1 MRALYRTAALLLTL
15 LSAGI
20 FAVLVSVAIDDS
32 RQIRVVNFT
41 LLALL
46 AAVLLS
52 IALALWS
59 RTIRRDRDR

>member
-1 MRALYRTAALLLTL
+1 MRVLYRTTALLLTL

-20 FAVLVSVAIDDS
+20 FAVLVSVAIDDN

-41 LLALL
+41 LLALV

-59 RTIRRDRDR
+59 RTIRRDRAR